1 MLGNKLSLSL
11 LQKQC
16 FVAAAFILWCLYRN
30 INVRWLRSWSR
41 REMIHQKVQRP
52 RLPILKGP
60 LNIHKKS
67 LKYTKITKKKYQD
80 SKVISAYNTRHEMGS
95 YALELG
101 WICLC
106 DCQFLHDNCCA
117 FHLNILK
124 FFLVPPLWL
133 LVLAPQDPCIRS
145 QVVEGWQTPS

>member
-1 MLGNKLSLSL
+1 
-11 LQKQC
+11 
-16 FVAAAFILWCLYRN
+16 
-30 INVRWLRSWSR
+30 
-41 REMIHQKVQRP
+41 MIHQKVQRP

-101 WICLC
+101 
-106 DCQFLHDNCCA
+106 
-117 FHLNILK
+117 
-124 FFLVPPLWL
+124 
-133 LVLAPQDPCIRS
+133 
-145 QVVEGWQTPS
+145 